1 MSGRAAR
8 GLLALLLA
16 LPGGARAA
24 EEGAVREIDASFQNV
39 VVRPGDTL
47 WSIAHVYLKDPARW
61 DEILKHNRL
70 PTSDPTVALPG
81 MTLRV
86 PVRLIKM
93 GLRAAHLVYAVN
105 RVLYRRK
112 ETAEWKSSKASM
124 ELFQGDSLR
133 TLDESRARV
142 KFLNK
147 EILSLE
153 PNSMAVIK
161 PADEDADVLL
171 KTGSVFAGRARVVT
185 ANARVTPKTKDTRY
199 SASVEADLTTKVEVF
214 KGVAGVEAQG
224 SRVDVQAGMETS
236 VRPGLAPE
244 IPKPLQNL
252 PELEAR
258 AQEFASA
265 AAVGGGAAPNPRAA
279 AAAPEPEAD
288 AATLRGDVDA
298 LHVGMPILGFHIQA
312 AREREFAKPVFDRK
326 YDAEERFSPAD
337 AGLAPGAYWWR
348 VAIIDLLGVEAA
360 FSEPRYYTVGVKRP
374 ERRVGEDLGRMLN
387 IASPEE
393 GAVVDSDKV
402 RFSGAL
408 RDDRLR
414 LEVEGKSV
422 RIDAEGNFAV
432 TVPLRPGLNQ
442 VMLIVSDGKGN
453 ETRVSRRVTR
463 R

>member
-1 MSGRAAR
+1 MTGAPARA
-8 GLLALLLA
+8 LLALLLA
-16 LPGGARAA
+16 GTAAEAA
-24 EEGAVREIDASFQNV
+24 EEEAVVREVDTSFQNV

-47 WSIAHVYLKDPARW
+47 WSIAHAYLKDPSRW

-93 GLRAAHLVYAVN
+93 GLRAAHLVYSVN

-112 ETAEWKSSKASM
+112 ETADWRAAKSAM

-161 PADEDADVLL
+161 PSDEDADVLL
-171 KTGSVFAGRARVVT
+171 KTGSVFAGHARVVT

-224 SRVDVQAGMETS
+224 SRVDVPAGMETS

-244 IPKPLQNL
+244 IPKPLVNL

-265 AAVGGGAAPNPRAA
+265 VAVGGGAAPNPRVAD
-279 AAAPEPEAD
+279 AAPEPEAD
-288 AATLRGDVDA
+288 AATLRGDIDS
-298 LHVGMPILGFHIQA
+298 LHVGTPILGFHVQA
-312 AREREFAKPVFDRK
+312 SRERDFSKLVFDRR
-326 YDAEERFSPAD
+326 YDADERFSPAD
-337 AGLAPGAYWWR
+337 AGLGAGAYWWR
-348 VAIIDLLGVEAA
+348 IAIVDLLGVEGNY
-360 FSEPRYYTVGVKRP
+360 SEPRYYTVGVRLR
-374 ERRVGEDLGRMLN
+374 ERKAGEDLGRMLT
-387 IASPEE
+387 ISSPEE
-393 GAVVDSDKV
+393 GAVVDDDKV
-402 RFSGAL
+402 RFSGVL

-414 LEVEGKSV
+414 LEADGHPV
-422 RIDAEGNFAV
+422 RIDADGNFV
-432 TVPLRPGLNQ
+432 LTVRLAPGLNQ
-442 VMLIVSDGKGN
+442 IMLIVSDGKGN